1 MASIQKHKKKR
12 GLRGKKAPAII
23 VEFLKL
29 QLAGNIPF
37 WGTYLLFALFDQ
49 GLGFDYFMSLLIATV
64 LANILFFVIDD
75 RWVFKNKR
83 NHRKT
88 TTEVWR
94 FVAFMTFSS
103 LLTFTM
109 TWQLHQLLGIT
120 PYIGQF
126 ISAAFSTLLTFTGL
140 RFWVFAPPRHHGLVP
155 PKSPTRI

>member
-1 MASIQKHKKKR
+1 MASKQKTKNKRRQQKKKIPEI
-12 GLRGKKAPAII
+12 L

-37 WGTYLLFALFDQ
+37 WGTYLLFAVFDQ
-49 GLGFDYFMSLLIATV
+49 ALGIGDFTALLAATII
-64 LANILFFVIDD
+64 ANILFFIIDD
-75 RWVFKNKR
+75 RWVFKNTR
-83 NHRKT
+83 SHRKT

-94 FVAFMTFSS
+94 FIAFMSFSS
-103 LLTFTM
+103 LLTFTI
-109 TWQLHQLLGIT
+109 TWQLLEVFGIT

-155 PKSPTRI
+155 PKTPTKI